1 MKRLAERLLAS
12 RLAGLATASWR
23 RGARLVLAYHNV
35 VATDD
40 PPVHGDRSLH
50 LPIHRFR
57 EQLDLLQRSAV
68 RFVPVQAP
76 LSPGAAHPEVAITF
90 DDAYADAMAIAVPEL
105 AARGI
110 PATVFVAPGIL
121 GTPAMWWD
129 LLALPPTGVMPP
141 GVRERALE
149 EHRGRHS
156 EVVEAMVPGG
166 LADDRLPPALR
177 IATETELAA
186 ALQLHPGL
194 AVGAHTWSHPNLTRL
209 AGGALEHELEEELVR
224 PLEWLRSRWRDR
236 TVAWLAY
243 PYGLAS
249 RELVP
254 AVERAGYSGSVLVQG
269 GWQRPDSPA
278 HSTPRFNVS
287 SGLST
292 PGLGARL
299 NGFLTH

>member
-1 MKRLAERLLAS
+1 MKRLAEQVLAS

-50 LPIHRFR
+50 LPIRRFR
-57 EQLDLLQRSAV
+57 EQLDLLQRLAV

-166 LADDRLPPALR
+166 VADDRLPPALR

-209 AGGALEHELEEELVR
+209 AGAELEEELVR

-236 TVAWLAY
+236 TVGWLAY

-292 PGLGARL
+292 PGFGARL
-299 NGFLTH
+299 NGFLTR